1 MPIEGTLREFGIH
14 DVFQL
19 LDLSRKTGMLRV
31 SSALRH
37 DEGHV
42 FFETGRV
49 VHATLKSKP
58 APELKGMSERDV
70 ERRVRQQIETTVYDL
85 MSWNEGKFSF
95 EERAIEDIPSNARVT
110 VPTESLLMEG
120 ARRVDE
126 WSRIASKVP
135 DVAVVPVLS
144 KLPDEHETKLDLLPH
159 EWEVLTMIDG
169 QRDLQAISKS
179 LGRAEFDIA
188 KIVYGLVTIGVVEIK
203 QLKRPSIARPR
214 LVIDDVNPEI
224 KASLDRGFTALASG
238 DLSAAKANLER
249 FLQLAPTDAAGMRAR
264 QVIEA
269 LATLQQAVE
278 AHKRGG

>member
-1 MPIEGTLREFGIH
+1 MPIEGTLRDFGIH

-31 SSALRH
+31 SSMLRR

-42 FFETGRV
+42 FFDTGRV
-49 VHATLKSKP
+49 VHAILKSKP
-58 APELKGMSERDV
+58 VTELKGMSERDV

-95 EERAIEDIPSNARVT
+95 EEREIEDIPSNARVM

-135 DVAVVPVLS
+135 NVAVIPALS

-169 QRDLQAISKS
+169 QRDLKGIAAA
-179 LGRAEFDIA
+179 LNRAEFDIA

-203 QLKRPSIARPR
+203 QVMRPSIAGPR
-214 LVIDDVNPEI
+214 LVVDAPDPEI
-224 KASLDRGFTALASG
+224 RASLDRGFVALSNG
-238 DLSAAKANLER
+238 DLVAATTSLER
-249 FLQLAPTDAAGMRAR
+249 FLLLSPTDAGAPRAR
-264 QVIEA
+264 QA
-269 LATLQQAVE
+269 LDAIVSLQNAME

>member
-1 MPIEGTLREFGIH
+1 MPIEGTLRDFGIH

-31 SSALRH
+31 SSMLRR

-42 FFETGRV
+42 FFDSGRV

-58 APELKGMSERDV
+58 VAELKGMSERDI

-95 EERAIEDIPSNARVT
+95 EEREIEDIPSNARVT

-135 DVAVVPVLS
+135 NVAVIPVLS
-144 KLPDEHETKLDLLPH
+144 KLPDEHGAKLDLLPH

-169 QRDLQAISKS
+169 HRDLKAISAALS
-179 LGRAEFDIA
+179 RAEFDIA

-203 QLKRPSIARPR
+203 QVMRPSIQGPR
-214 LVIDDVNPEI
+214 LVVDAPDPEI
-224 KASLDRGFTALASG
+224 KASLDRGFAALSKG
-238 DLSAAKANLER
+238 DIAGAKTSLER
-249 FLQLAPTDAAGMRAR
+249 FLSLSPTDAAAPRAR
-264 QVIEA
+264 QA
-269 LATLQQAVE
+269 LDAIVALQNAME